1 MGKGVLGEPPGGR
14 VAGQAV
20 DLAGLLADAGLRR
33 TSEGRLELEQV
44 DLEELARAVGTPAYV
59 YNADAIRRRYLALDD
74 AFASLPHRLH
84 YAVKAN
90 GNLAILDL
98 LRRLGSGADI
108 VSVGEMARVLK
119 AGFAPERV
127 VFSGVG
133 KTRPELEAAA
143 AAGLG
148 SINVESLD
156 ELDQLGGI
164 AESLGRA
171 VRVGIR
177 FNPDVTAQTHPYIS
191 TGGSGM
197 KFGVPSD
204 QVREAI
210 AILTARPRLELV
222 TVAIHLGSQIL
233 DVHPYQEGLTR
244 LRALL
249 DEVRGL
255 GVPTVRSLDI
265 GGGLG
270 IRYAGEEPPSARD
283 LADAI
288 IPLMQGTGL
297 ALHLEPGRFLVGSA
311 GLLLTRVAYRKHSGG
326 KIFVVV
332 DAGMTELVRPSRYD
346 AYHHIVEV
354 VPRPG
359 APVPSD
365 VVGPVCETGDFL
377 ALGRP
382 LPPVQPGD
390 LLAVLGAGAYGSVM
404 GSTYNGRPR
413 PPEVLVAG
421 DSFRI
426 VRRREAIE
434 DLFAGESLS

>member
-1 MGKGVLGEPPGGR
+1 LGQSVLGGSPGGR
-14 VAGQAV
+14 TAEVEV
-20 DLAGLLADAGLRR
+20 DLAGLLTDAGLRR
-33 TSEGRLELEQV
+33 TPEGRLELEQV
-44 DLEELARAVGTPAYV
+44 DLEEVARAVGTPAYV
-59 YNADAIRRRYLALDD
+59 YDADAIRRRYAALDR
-74 AFASLPHRLH
+74 AFASVPHRIH

-90 GNLAILDL
+90 GNLAILGL
-98 LRRLGSGADI
+98 FQRLGAGADI
-108 VSVGEMARVLK
+108 VSIGEMARAFT
-119 AGFAPERV
+119 AGFAPDLV

-133 KTRPELEAAA
+133 KTRLELEAAA

-148 SINVESLD
+148 SINVESIE
-156 ELDQLGGI
+156 ELDQLGAI
-164 AESLGRA
+164 AESLGRT
-171 VRVGIR
+171 VRVGLR
-177 FNPDVTAQTHPYIS
+177 FNPDVTADTHPYIS
-191 TGGSGM
+191 TGGSGI

-204 QVREAI
+204 QVAAAVAMLAE
-210 AILTARPRLELV
+210 RPKLQLV
-222 TVAIHLGSQIL
+222 TVAIHIGSQIL
-233 DVHPYQEGLTR
+233 DVRTYQEGMTR

-255 GVPTVRSLDI
+255 GVHTVTALDI

-270 IRYAGEEPPSARD
+270 VRYAGEDVPSAED
-283 LADAI
+283 LAEAI
-288 IPLMQGTGL
+288 IPLVQGTGL

-311 GLLLTRVAYRKHSGG
+311 GLLLTRVAYRKQSGG

-354 VPRPG
+354 VQRPG
-359 APVPSD
+359 ALVRSD

-377 ALGRP
+377 ALDRP

-390 LLAVLGAGAYGSVM
+390 LLVVLGAGAYGFVM

-421 DSFRI
+421 DRFRV
-426 VRRREAIE
+426 VRRRETIE
-434 DLFAGESLS
+434 DLFLGECL

>member
-1 MGKGVLGEPPGGR
+1 
-14 VAGQAV
+14 V

-33 TSEGRLELEQV
+33 TPEGRLELEQV

-59 YNADAIRRRYLALDD
+59 YNADAIRRRYLALDR
-74 AFASLPHRLH
+74 AFGSLPHRIH

-90 GNLAILDL
+90 GNLAILGL
-98 LRRLGSGADI
+98 FRQLGAGADI
-108 VSVGEMARVLK
+108 VSAGEMARVFK
-119 AGFAPERV
+119 AGFAPEQV

-133 KTRPELEAAA
+133 KTRQELAAAA

-177 FNPDVTAQTHPYIS
+177 FNPDVTADTHPYIS
-191 TGGSGM
+191 TGGSGI
-197 KFGVPSD
+197 KFGVPAD

-210 AILTARPRLELV
+210 TILTARPRLELV
-222 TVAIHLGSQIL
+222 TVAIHIGSQIL
-233 DVHPYQEGLTR
+233 DVHTYQEGVAR
-244 LRALL
+244 LLSLL
-249 DEVRGL
+249 DQVRGL

-270 IRYAGEEPPSARD
+270 IRYAGEDPPSAQD
-283 LADAI
+283 FAEAI
-288 IPLMQGTGL
+288 IPLVQGSGL

-311 GLLLTRVAYRKHSGG
+311 GLLLTRVAYRKLSGG

-332 DAGMTELVRPSRYD
+332 DAGMTELVRPSRYE

-354 VPRPG
+354 MRCPG
-359 APVPSD
+359 ELVPSD

-377 ALGRP
+377 ALDRP

-421 DSFRI
+421 NTFRI
-426 VRRREAIE
+426 VRRRETLE
-434 DLFAGESLS
+434 DLYSGESLQ